1 MKNNIY
7 TQYNPKMP
15 IVICFDT
22 ETTGMPPPSTNP
34 KFKTEGFFND
44 KRVPAELWPR
54 IVQLSF
60 IQYDTDR
67 EMVIQHYDQI
77 IKMKQGVK
85 IPRSSTNIHGI
96 TDEMSKNKGIDIR
109 EAMMYFMKA
118 YYDSEVTI
126 GHNVQFDLNVVC
138 AELTILMRDPTTTPE
153 QKKSF
158 EYLISSLMGKKRPKF
173 CTMRES
179 KDVCQLPKHQYN
191 PVSDEIMIDEKGY
204 FKIDESLDEMGK
216 RKTRHSNL
224 ENTHK
229 ILFHEKPNGQLHN
242 ALVDVA
248 VCLRVYMKLYKNVD
262 ICDASHHPNN
272 SFVYNLIKPVQIL
285 SNELP
290 ARVGDDPKT
299 FEIRRMNDFTFNKK
313 FKTDEELDHR
323 ESKTAPRVSRSKTR
337 SYRRRNTKSA
347 SPLKRK
353 SNKTKRER
361 NSY

>member
-1 MKNNIY
+1 
-7 TQYNPKMP
+7 MP
-15 IVICFDT
+15 IVLCFDT

-60 IQYDTDR
+60 IQYDTDK
-67 EMVIQHYDQI
+67 EVIIQHYDQI
-77 IKMKQGVK
+77 IKMKPGIK
-85 IPRSSTNIHGI
+85 IPKASTDVHGI
-96 TDEMSKNKGIDIR
+96 TDQMSKTKGIDIR
-109 EAMMYFMKA
+109 RAMMDFMKA

-126 GHNVQFDLNVVC
+126 GHNVQYDLNVVC
-138 AELTILMRDPTTTPE
+138 AELTILTRDLSTTP
-153 QKKSF
+153 QDKKSF
-158 EYLISSLMGKKRPKF
+158 EYLAASLMGKKRPKF

-179 KDVCQLPKHQYN
+179 KTVCKLPSFKYDPETDQPMTDSRGYY
-191 PVSDEIMIDEKGY
+191 VID
-204 FKIDESLDEMGK
+204 DALDERGNHK
-216 RKTRHSNL
+216 FRSSNL

-229 ILFHEKPNGQLHN
+229 ILFQEKPNGQLHN
-242 ALVDVA
+242 SLVDVA

-262 ICDASHHPNN
+262 ICDAAHKRTDGLI
-272 SFVYNLIKPVQIL
+272 YDLIKPARIL

-299 FEIRRMNDFTFNKK
+299 FEMRRMNDFKFNKK
-313 FKTDEELDHR
+313 FNTDEELDHP
-323 ESKTAPRVSRSKTR
+323 ESKSIPRVSRSKTR

-353 SNKTKRER
+353 SNKTRRER

>member
-1 MKNNIY
+1 
-7 TQYNPKMP
+7 MP
-15 IVICFDT
+15 IVLCFDT
-22 ETTGMPPPSTNP
+22 ETTGKPPPSTNP

-60 IQYDTDR
+60 IQYDTDKEEVVQR
-67 EMVIQHYDQI
+67 YDQI
-77 IKMKQGVK
+77 IKMKPGIK
-85 IPRSSTNIHGI
+85 IPKASIDVHGI
-96 TDEMSKNKGIDIR
+96 TDQMSKNKGIDIR
-109 EAMMYFMKA
+109 RAMMDFMKA

-126 GHNVQFDLNVVC
+126 GHNVQYDLNVVS
-138 AELTILMRDPTTTPE
+138 AELAILMRDPLTSS
-153 QKKSF
+153 QDKKSF
-158 EYLISSLMGKKRPKF
+158 DYLTSSLMGKKRPKI

-179 KDVCQLPKHQYN
+179 KTVCKLPSFKYDTETDQPMTDSRGYY
-191 PVSDEIMIDEKGY
+191 VIDDSLDEKGNHK
-204 FKIDESLDEMGK
+204 FRG
-216 RKTRHSNL
+216 SNL
-224 ENTHK
+224 ETTHK
-229 ILFHEKPNGQLHN
+229 ILFQEKPNGQLHN

-262 ICDASHHPNN
+262 ICDADHRATNG
-272 SFVYNLIKPVQIL
+272 FVYNLIKPTRIL

-299 FEIRRMNDFTFNKK
+299 FEMRRMNDFKFNKK

-323 ESKTAPRVSRSKTR
+323 ESKSTPRVSRSKTR

-353 SNKTKRER
+353 SNKTRRER